1 MSDKYREVFCCFLK
15 TYTHSGKKPNKLGGG
30 YPSMQQIF
38 YSCEVLWCFLET
50 YEYSREYHP
59 TRLRCNFPVLSKRH
73 TDILENLTNF
83 KRRIFSGFGTFYIRV
98 FFSMQPCRSLPR
110 LITPNSL
117 LEDVSWSITEP
128 SCGAHVY
135 VDRCGSESDMP
146 NEGGL
151 LYNIQED
158 VEDRSNHEGA
168 FYTRPLTER

>member
-1 MSDKYREVFCCFLK
+1 M
-15 TYTHSGKKPNKLGGG
+15 
-30 YPSMQQIF
+30 
-38 YSCEVLWCFLET
+38 
-50 YEYSREYHP
+50 
-59 TRLRCNFPVLSKRH
+59 
-73 TDILENLTNF
+73 
-83 KRRIFSGFGTFYIRV
+83 RV
-98 FFSMQPCRSLPR
+98 FFYMQPCRSLPR

-168 FYTRPLTER
+168 FYTTRPLTER